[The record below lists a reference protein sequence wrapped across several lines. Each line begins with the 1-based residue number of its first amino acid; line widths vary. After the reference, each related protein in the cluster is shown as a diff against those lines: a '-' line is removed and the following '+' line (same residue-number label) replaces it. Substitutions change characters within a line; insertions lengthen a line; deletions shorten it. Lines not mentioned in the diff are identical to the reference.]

1 MSDVEVLGNVDIL
14 TVNAK
19 FLSEVLY
26 EVELIKSLRKL
37 Y

>member
-1 MSDVEVLGNVDIL
+1 MSDVEVLGNVDVL

-26 EVELIKSLRKL
+26 EVQLIKPLRKL